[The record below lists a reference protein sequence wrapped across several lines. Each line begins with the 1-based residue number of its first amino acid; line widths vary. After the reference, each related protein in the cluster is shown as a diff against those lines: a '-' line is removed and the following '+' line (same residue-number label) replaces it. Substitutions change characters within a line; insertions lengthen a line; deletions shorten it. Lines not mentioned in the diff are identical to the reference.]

1 MLARRA
7 VKHRKGRGNEGVG
20 QLSPEAVIV
29 FSNICEMVWM
39 TRPLPHPSRITHI
52 QVRSRAGPGW
62 VVTRVR
68 EGGRGRGPA
77 LLSISPGYIEKQCL
91 MVLL

>member
-1 MLARRA
+1 MDDKA
-7 VKHRKGRGNEGVG
+7 
-20 QLSPEAVIV
+20 P
-29 FSNICEMVWM
+29 
-39 TRPLPHPSRITHI
+39 TPSFTHHTYSG
-52 QVRSRAGPGW
+52 RSRAGPGW